1 MKRLFPLLIVVL
13 LLSSCRT
20 QRVAVDSRMRAI
32 VHAAVKLG
40 FDIEE
45 HDDHQLM
52 IASAEWLGTP
62 YAPGGTTKRGVDCS
76 GLTCAIYKDVYN
88 VQLSR
93 RSADQLKKD
102 CYRIRRSKLQEG
114 DLVFFTTPGSG
125 KKCGH
130 VGIYLKGDRFIH
142 ASTSRGVMVSSLNE
156 SFWDKHWLCG
166 GQSHRRKR

>member
-1 MKRLFPLLIVVL
+1 M
-13 LLSSCRT
+13 
-20 QRVAVDSRMRAI
+20 
-32 VHAAVKLG
+32 
-40 FDIEE
+40 
-45 HDDHQLM
+45 
-52 IASAEWLGTP
+52 
-62 YAPGGTTKRGVDCS
+62 DCS

>member
-1 MKRLFPLLIVVL
+1 MNNTILRRGKEESLKRFHPWIFSGAIL
-13 LLSSCRT
+13 
-20 QRVAVDSRMRAI
+20 RAD
-32 VHAAVKLG
+32 G
-40 FDIEE
+40 
-45 HDDHQLM
+45 
-52 IASAEWLGTP
+52 P
-62 YAPGGTTKRGVDCS
+62 
-76 GLTCAIYKDVYN
+76 
-88 VQLSR
+88 
-93 RSADQLKKD
+93 
-102 CYRIRRSKLQEG
+102 LQEG